1 MPYLQVASVV
11 RWRVNDLGRV
21 VPGPAESKSVV
32 VQDTGNPDSRIIAS
46 YIRDELE
53 KLNWKD
59 PEVEK
64 QAKKLVNEAADG
76 LLTVTATS
84 RFEVT
89 APSLPANY
97 DAGPVAI
104 IVKALREAGVGQ
116 GGGGQQGQGSGNQQ
130 PQGAPLATPTAVG

>member
-1 MPYLQVASVV
+1 MEGTVPYLQVASVV
-11 RWRVNDLGRV
+11 RWRVNDLGKV
-21 VPGPAESKSVV
+21 VPGPVESKSVV

-46 YIRDELE
+46 YLRDELE

-76 LLTVTATS
+76 LLTVTGTN

-89 APSLPANY
+89 APPLPADY
-97 DAGPVAI
+97 PLDLTAI
-104 IVKALREAGVGQ
+104 IAKGL
-116 GGGGQQGQGSGNQQ
+116 SGARG
-130 PQGAPLATPTAVG
+130 PSKP